1 MKLRRSSNGST
12 PATRARGRGARCTGA
27 GPTGGGARGTGTLR
41 SAHTRAPVTGGG
53 RTRTAPRGP
62 TRGADRRGARTD
74 GRGTRGCPLGPAVRT
89 GSFPTCAQQLRTRYS
104 TPEPA
109 DKRSSESRD
118 AEPRVQRCGRSQ
130 DLGARAARLSPVCP
144 KPVEVKQMLGG
155 ALGGL
160 YSKVSDVRRAA
171 VACPSWRQS
180 DSASSG

>member
-12 PATRARGRGARCTGA
+12 SATRARGRGARCTGA

-41 SAHTRAPVTGGG
+41 SAHTRAPEVGGHG
-53 RTRTAPRGP
+53 QPR
-62 TRGADRRGARTD
+62 ADRRGARTD